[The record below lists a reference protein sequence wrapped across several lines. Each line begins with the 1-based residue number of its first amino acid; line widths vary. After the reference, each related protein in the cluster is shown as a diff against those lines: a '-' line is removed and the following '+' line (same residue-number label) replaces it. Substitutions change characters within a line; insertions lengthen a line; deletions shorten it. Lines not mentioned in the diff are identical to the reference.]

1 MVVSVVVVSV
11 EEPPTTF
18 LTPKS
23 VAPIP
28 TNTIDCVII
37 SIDSDTHIL
46 SIHPKKKHRVP
57 TIHMMIP
64 QNPVPEVL
72 PESLLNNSAHEN
84 FEMFDSINK
93 SYFLLYIKYE
103 NDKNGYINPN
113 MKELKILRTL
123 YKSKHEHFLSVDFDF
138 YQKWKWIIKL
148 IVFFNKEYISCEIF
162 RKKYKFHRRFVVI
175 GLKWGGKNVKRRTSG
190 FAKEFLQWSKNPKC
204 IYCENLLTMENAT
217 SDHII
222 PISKG
227 GNNCQVNLVVV
238 CHDCNSQRG
247 NLDFY
252 EYLRIK
258 NPTNKNKFI

>member
-1 MVVSVVVVSV
+1 
-11 EEPPTTF
+11 
-18 LTPKS
+18 
-23 VAPIP
+23 
-28 TNTIDCVII
+28 VII
-37 SIDSDTHIL
+37 SIECEIHIL
-46 SIHPKKKHRVP
+46 SIHPNRKQREP
-57 TIHMMIP
+57 TKQIIIP
-64 QNPVPEVL
+64 QKAVPLVF
-72 PESLLNNSAHEN
+72 PESLLNNSPHEN
-84 FEMFDSINK
+84 FDIFDNINK

-190 FAKEFLQWSKNPKC
+190 FAKEFLQWSRNPKC
-204 IYCENLLTMENAT
+204 IYCENQLTIENAT

-238 CHDCNSQRG
+238 CNDCNSQRG